1 LSAWRL
7 LQLLLLGNTRIT
19 PVARL
24 VGCVCEN
31 IARVG
36 AVPRQLPL
44 LDAARHGERVRK
56 CGYCSRKRTGE
67 ATCLLLT
74 ALSRG
79 CSSTSPAH
87 HQNASAITI
96 CNNDTQ
102 ASVNT
107 TCRADN
113 KIVTVPRSKTSSTCL
128 LSRTRLLGATAASS
142 PFSAWRAEWKVT
154 YKSRCRSRKR
164 APPRTLTPL
173 SRGASRR
180 RGAACA
186 PT

>member
-1 LSAWRL
+1 M
-7 LQLLLLGNTRIT
+7 LQLLLFGNTRIT

-31 IARVG
+31 IARVS

-44 LDAARHGERVRK
+44 LDAARHGARVRK

-67 ATCLLLT
+67 AACLLLT

-79 CSSTSPAH
+79 CSSTSPVHRQCTCA
-87 HQNASAITI
+87 ASAITV
-96 CNNDTQ
+96 CNDDKQ
-102 ASVNT
+102 AFVAAQR
-107 TCRADN
+107 RAGSN
-113 KIVTVPRSKTSSTCL
+113 ITTVPRRKTSSTCL
-128 LSRTRLLGATAASS
+128 LSRTRLLGATATSS
-142 PFSAWRAEWKVT
+142 PLSAWHAECKAT
-154 YKSRCRSRKR
+154 SKSRCRICKR
-164 APPRTLTPL
+164 ARPRTLTPL

>member
-1 LSAWRL
+1 M
-7 LQLLLLGNTRIT
+7 LQLLLFGNTRIT

-31 IARVG
+31 IARVS

-44 LDAARHGERVRK
+44 LDAARHGARVRK

-87 HQNASAITI
+87 RQNACAASAITI

-107 TCRADN
+107 KCRADN
-113 KIVTVPRSKTSSTCL
+113 KTITIPRSKTSSTCL

-164 APPRTLTPL
+164 ARPRTLTPL